1 MILKSY
7 KIILVFM
14 PVSMLI
20 QNLRKNIQKYL
31 KIGIKMI
38 WFNFVNLLKKYRF
51 NIKNKNKKYK
61 K

>member
-1 MILKSY
+1 
-7 KIILVFM
+7 M

-38 WFNFVNLLKKYRF
+38 WLNFVNLLKKYRF